1 MALHPFFSQ
10 LLPSIFLFIAKSGKS
25 LNHENDNVVLKFEK
39 ESHLEIK

>member
-10 LLPSIFLFIAKSGKS
+10 LLPSIFLSIAKSGKS
-25 LNHENDNVVLKFEK
+25 LNHENDNVVMKFDK